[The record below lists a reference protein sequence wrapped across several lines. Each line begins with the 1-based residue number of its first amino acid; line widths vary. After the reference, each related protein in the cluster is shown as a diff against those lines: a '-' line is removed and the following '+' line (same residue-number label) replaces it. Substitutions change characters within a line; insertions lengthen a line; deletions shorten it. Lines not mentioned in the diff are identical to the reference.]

1 MAEPQC
7 AARYKVVW
15 VETPATDREITCL
28 SCGAPL
34 QGREGKFVL
43 KWLRLQKADYEYPPF
58 PDRIAQCSRVLR
70 PASRRRLPRFRGS
83 RRGQGVGTQHDE
95 IRVTSCYPPSQKNGI
110 PGTRRPLRSLTLG
123 LSGSL
128 PPAMAPTLVLEFD

>member
-1 MAEPQC
+1 MSE
-7 AARYKVVW
+7 
-15 VETPATDREITCL
+15 
-28 SCGAPL
+28 
-34 QGREGKFVL
+34 
-43 KWLRLQKADYEYPPF
+43 LRLRKAGYEYPPF
-58 PDRIAQCSRVLR
+58 PDRIAQCSRVLW
-70 PASRRRLPRFRGS
+70 PASRRRLFRFRGS